1 MYSKEDL
8 NKIRE
13 KIDMVTYLEKR
24 GVSFR
29 QTGVDFIGL
38 CPLHGE
44 NTPSFHVRSLTNTF
58 YCFGCQKTGDIFKL
72 IMELDSYSF
81 PGAIQEAAGIAGIEL
96 EQVEHDEDYKKRQRL
111 YKVTAAAADLFRTA
125 FEKLPAKHPAKQNL
139 DARKLLFADN
149 AEGYGALTDEMIG
162 FAEDGVLRSQ
172 LREQGFSDAE
182 MIEAGLLKRNESTG
196 QLRDVFK
203 NRLTWTVY
211 DIQKR
216 PIGFS
221 GRKVMPEDLDNPKSP
236 KYLNTPQTP
245 IYSKSNALLN
255 LAEAREYIIKKQ
267 QVVVVEGNADVMAVK
282 AIGNYNVV
290 ATCGT
295 AFAEGHVSVLQRL
308 SATGKDKERFEYI
321 FCFDGD
327 AAGIKAAKTVFEK
340 SKAIQDSSYVVRLK
354 DKDPTDLR
362 LHAGEQALKDALSER
377 VSLIEFILNEEF
389 KTWDISIPEKRLG
402 FFQQAREIISQ
413 VDSELQK
420 QSYMRTIAYWTGTPL
435 AEVQRYLS
443 SNKRYSEQQQAH
455 IGITTVQERLLAAAL
470 QFPEEYKQLAAQYH
484 IEPDFYL
491 GHEQLAAKAL
501 ADEPDMDD
509 EDIARL
515 LHSELQI
522 IDNRKAE
529 GLKNL
534 TLSFLKLMYNLES
547 ANLNAS
553 LAGVGLKEN
562 SEEALFST
570 LKRQQE
576 LQQKYSQSRR

>member
-8 NKIRE
+8 TKIRE
-13 KIDMVTYLEKR
+13 KIDMVAYLEKR

-29 QTGVDFIGL
+29 QTGVDFVGL
-38 CPLHGE
+38 CPIHGE
-44 NTPSFHVRSLTNTF
+44 NTPSFHVRALTNTF
-58 YCFGCQKTGDIFKL
+58 YCFGCQRKGDIFNL

-81 PGAIQEAAGIAGIEL
+81 TGAVNEAADIAGVEL
-96 EQVEHDEDYKKRQRL
+96 AEVEHDEEYKQRQRL
-111 YKVTAAAADLFRTA
+111 YKVTAAAAEIFRDA
-125 FEKLPAKHPAKQNL
+125 FMVLPSKHPAKMNL
-139 DARKLLFADN
+139 DSRKLLLPDN

-162 FAEDGVLRSQ
+162 FAEDGALRSK

-182 MIEAGLLKRNESTG
+182 MIDAGLLKRNESTG
-196 QLRDVFK
+196 QFRDVFK

-236 KYLNTPQTP
+236 KYLNTPQTT

-255 LAEAREYIIKKQ
+255 LAEAREYIIKNQ
-267 QVVVVEGNADVMAVK
+267 QVVVVEGNADLMAVK
-282 AIGNYNVV
+282 STGNYNVV

-308 SATGKDKERFEYI
+308 SATGRGSERFEYI

-340 SKAIQDSSYVVRLK
+340 SKAIQDNAYVVRLK
-354 DKDPTDLR
+354 DKDPADLR
-362 LHAGEQALKDALSER
+362 LHSGEQALKDALSER

-389 KTWDISIPEKRLG
+389 KTWDISVPEKRMG

-443 SNKRYSEQQQAH
+443 SNRRYSENQQAH
-455 IGITTVQERLLAAAL
+455 AGITTVQERLLAAAL
-470 QFPEEYKQLAAQYH
+470 QYPAEYKQLAEKYQ
-484 IEPDFYL
+484 IQFDFFF
-491 GHEQLAAKAL
+491 GHEELAKKVL
-501 ADEPDMDD
+501 VDEPDISDD
-509 EDIARL
+509 DIARL
-515 LHSELQI
+515 LHSELSI
-522 IDNRKAE
+522 IETRKDEA
-529 GLKNL
+529 LKNIM
-534 TLSFLKLMYNLES
+534 LSFLKLMYNLES

-553 LAGVGLKEN
+553 LAGVGLNEN
-562 SEEALFST
+562 SEAVLFAT
-570 LKRQQE
+570 LQRQQA
-576 LQQKYSQSRR
+576 LQKKYFQSRR